1 MRTNRRIENLFAILF
16 ASCGLIACTSTA
28 ATPSGTGGA
37 TGTGGSGTTGAGG
50 AGTGTAGTT
59 GTGAGGYA
67 TNSGVLCPTPAQ
79 ALITNFTYTPGE
91 AGTNPT
97 DSVHFGDDSTTFSG
111 SEYVYPTSGDW
122 VITSD
127 VTNSNW
133 HITGTVGTYS
143 GFGLSFDSC
152 SRLDAS
158 AYSGISFTLS
168 GTVGAAGTAANT
180 ITMGLGTLPDTIAAS
195 WLDSHG
201 VDGGTGTV
209 PPGACIPTSGTNQY
223 SQSTCGDPTEVI
235 TVPASPAVQSLTW
248 ASFTGGKPMPVVPS
262 DILTVYWFFPP
273 PVGAGT
279 TTPTTYAVDIT
290 IDNLAFTP

>member
-1 MRTNRRIENLFAILF
+1 MNTNLRIGNHLVILLVVG
-16 ASCGLIACTSTA
+16 GLAACTSQA
-28 ATPSGTGGA
+28 VS
-37 TGTGGSGTTGAGG
+37 TGTGGSVGS
-50 AGTGTAGTT
+50 T
-59 GTGAGGYA
+59 GTGGSTSSGGSTGSGGTAGGYA

-79 ALITNFTYTPGE
+79 ALITSFTYSPGE

-127 VTNSNW
+127 VTNSSW

-158 AYSGISFTLS
+158 AYSGISFTLG

-180 ITMGLGTLPDTIAAS
+180 ITMGIGTLPDTIAAS
-195 WLDSHG
+195 WLDTHG

-209 PPGACIPTSGTNQY
+209 PPGACVPTSGTNQY
-223 SQSTCGDPTEVI
+223 SQTTCADPTEVI
-235 TVPASPAVQSLTW
+235 AVPATPALQSLTW

-273 PVGAGT
+273 PAGAGT
-279 TTPTTYAVDIT
+279 ATPTTYAVDIT

>member
-1 MRTNRRIENLFAILF
+1 MNTNLRTGPLSLVVLLVGG
-16 ASCGLIACTSTA
+16 GLVACTSQA
-28 ATPSGTGGA
+28 VS
-37 TGTGGSGTTGAGG
+37 TGTGGSVGTGSGGSTSSGGTTGSGG
-50 AGTGTAGTT
+50 T
-59 GTGAGGYA
+59 AGGYA

-127 VTNSNW
+127 VTGGNW
-133 HITGTVGTYS
+133 HIKGTVGTYS

-158 AYSGISFTLS
+158 AYSGISFTLG
-168 GTVGAAGTAANT
+168 GTVGAPGTAANT
-180 ITMGLGTLPDTIAAS
+180 ITMGIGTLPDTIAAS
-195 WLDSHG
+195 WLDTHG

-209 PPGACIPTSGTNQY
+209 PPGACVPTSGTNQY
-223 SQSTCGDPTEVI
+223 SQSTCADPTEVI
-235 TVPASPAVQSLTW
+235 AVPATATLQTLTW

-273 PVGAGT
+273 PAGAGT
-279 TTPTTYAVDIT
+279 TTPTTYTVDIT
-290 IDNLAFTP
+290 IDDLTFTP

>member
-1 MRTNRRIENLFAILF
+1 MNTNLRTGMLSLAVLLVGG
-16 ASCGLIACTSTA
+16 GLVACTSQA
-28 ATPSGTGGA
+28 VS
-37 TGTGGSGTTGAGG
+37 TGTGGSVGS
-50 AGTGTAGTT
+50 T
-59 GTGAGGYA
+59 GTGGSTSSGGSTGSGGTAGGYA

-79 ALITNFTYTPGE
+79 ALITSFTYSPGE

-127 VTNSNW
+127 VTNSSW

-158 AYSGISFTLS
+158 AYSGISFTLG

-180 ITMGLGTLPDTIAAS
+180 ITMGIGTLPDTIAAS
-195 WLDSHG
+195 WLDTHG

-209 PPGACIPTSGTNQY
+209 PPGACVPTSGTNQY
-223 SQSTCGDPTEVI
+223 SQTTCADPTEVI
-235 TVPASPAVQSLTW
+235 AVPATPALQSLTW

-273 PVGAGT
+273 PAGAGT
-279 TTPTTYAVDIT
+279 ATPTTYAVDIT